1 MSKIH
6 NVSLPVKYFEPI
18 RKKEIKLLIF
28 ERKVIDKFSQGDK
41 ISLRSGG
48 YEVEV
53 PIGNT
58 YIKSFGE
65 ITEKEAKKAGFL
77 NKDFLKDELICR
89 FKIDT
94 LETFLTNFDSRIF
107 FFIDLTIKGIPEA
120 SFKKNINTITIPPNS
135 TIPPKTKKDD
145 DYFDFFGKK
154 YKKIDDWTKIPI
166 VKYNMEYY
174 EKPWRDDDEEI

>member
-6 NVSLPVKYFEPI
+6 DAKLPVKYFEPV

-41 ISLRSGG
+41 ISLRNGG
-48 YEVEV
+48 YEVEAL
-53 PIGNT
+53 IGDT

-89 FKIDT
+89 FKIDV

-107 FFIDLTIKGIPEA
+107 FFVDLTIKGEPKA
-120 SFKKNINTITIPPNS
+120 SLKKNT
-135 TIPPKTKKDD
+135 TKISN

-154 YKKIDDWTKIPI
+154 IERIDDWTDQFPK

-174 EKPWRDDDEEI
+174 EKPWRDYDEEF

>member
-6 NVSLPVKYFEPI
+6 DVKLPVKYFEPV

-41 ISLRSGG
+41 ISLRNGG
-48 YEVEV
+48 YEVEAL
-53 PIGNT
+53 IGDT

-77 NKDFLKDELICR
+77 NKDFLKDELISR
-89 FKIDT
+89 FKIDA

-107 FFIDLTIKGIPEA
+107 FFVDLTIKGEPKA
-120 SFKKNINTITIPPNS
+120 SLKKNT
-135 TIPPKTKKDD
+135 TKISN

-154 YKKIDDWTKIPI
+154 IERIDDWVDQFPK

-174 EKPWRDDDEEI
+174 EKPWRDYDEEF

>member
-6 NVSLPVKYFEPI
+6 DAKLPVKYFEPV

-41 ISLRSGG
+41 ISLRNGG
-48 YEVEV
+48 YEVEAL
-53 PIGNT
+53 IGDT

-77 NKDFLKDELICR
+77 NKDFLKDELISR
-89 FKIDT
+89 FKIDA

-107 FFIDLTIKGIPEA
+107 FFVDLTIKGEPKA
-120 SFKKNINTITIPPNS
+120 SLKKNT
-135 TIPPKTKKDD
+135 TKISN

-154 YKKIDDWTKIPI
+154 IERIDDWTNQFPK

-174 EKPWRDDDEEI
+174 EKPWRDYDEEF

>member
-6 NVSLPVKYFEPI
+6 DINLPVKYFEPI
-18 RKKEIKLLIF
+18 RNEEITLLIF

-41 ISLRSGG
+41 ISLRNGG
-48 YEVEV
+48 YEVEAL
-53 PIGNT
+53 IGDT

-77 NKDFLKDELICR
+77 NKDFLKDELISR
-89 FKIDT
+89 FKIDA

-107 FFIDLTIKGIPEA
+107 FFVDLTIKGEPKA
-120 SFKKNINTITIPPNS
+120 SLKKNT
-135 TIPPKTKKDD
+135 TKISN

-154 YKKIDDWTKIPI
+154 IERIDDWTNQFPK

-174 EKPWRDDDEEI
+174 EKPWRDYDEEF

>member
-6 NVSLPVKYFEPI
+6 DVKLPVKYFEPV

-41 ISLRSGG
+41 ISLRNGG
-48 YEVEV
+48 YEVEAL
-53 PIGNT
+53 IGDT

-89 FKIDT
+89 FKIDA

-107 FFIDLTIKGIPEA
+107 FFVDLTIKGEPKA
-120 SFKKNINTITIPPNS
+120 SLKKNT
-135 TIPPKTKKDD
+135 TKISN

-154 YKKIDDWTKIPI
+154 IERIDDWTNQFPK

-174 EKPWRDDDEEI
+174 EKPWRDYDEEF

>member
-6 NVSLPVKYFEPI
+6 DVKLPVKYFEPV

-41 ISLRSGG
+41 ISLRNGG
-48 YEVEV
+48 YEVEAL
-53 PIGNT
+53 IGDT

-77 NKDFLKDELICR
+77 NKDFLKDELISR
-89 FKIDT
+89 FKIDA

-107 FFIDLTIKGIPEA
+107 FFVDLTIKGEPKA
-120 SFKKNINTITIPPNS
+120 SLKKNT
-135 TIPPKTKKDD
+135 TKISN

-154 YKKIDDWTKIPI
+154 IERIDDWTNQFPK

-174 EKPWRDDDEEI
+174 EKPWRDYDEEF

>member
-6 NVSLPVKYFEPI
+6 DVKLPVKYFEPV

-41 ISLRSGG
+41 ISLRNGG
-48 YEVEV
+48 YEVEAL
-53 PIGNT
+53 IGDT

-89 FKIDT
+89 FKIDA

-107 FFIDLTIKGIPEA
+107 FFVDLTIKGEPKA
-120 SFKKNINTITIPPNS
+120 SLKKNT
-135 TIPPKTKKDD
+135 TKISN

-154 YKKIDDWTKIPI
+154 IERIDDWTDQFPK

-174 EKPWRDDDEEI
+174 EKPWRDYDEEF

>member
-6 NVSLPVKYFEPI
+6 DVKLPVKYFEPV

-41 ISLRSGG
+41 ISLRNGG
-48 YEVEV
+48 YEVEAL
-53 PIGNT
+53 IGDT

-89 FKIDT
+89 FKIDA

-107 FFIDLTIKGIPEA
+107 FFVDLTIKGEPKA
-120 SFKKNINTITIPPNS
+120 SLKKNT
-135 TIPPKTKKDD
+135 TKISN

-154 YKKIDDWTKIPI
+154 IERIDDWTDQFPK
-166 VKYNMEYY
+166 VRYNMEYY
-174 EKPWRDDDEEI
+174 EKPWRDYDEEF